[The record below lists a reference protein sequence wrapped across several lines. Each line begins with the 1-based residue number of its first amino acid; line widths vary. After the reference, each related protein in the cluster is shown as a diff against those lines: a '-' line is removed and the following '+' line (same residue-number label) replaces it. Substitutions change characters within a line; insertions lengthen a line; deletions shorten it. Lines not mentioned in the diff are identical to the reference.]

1 MSNDRNDRN
10 RLILGILSILSK
22 IRCKCKSSCCS
33 IESELQP
40 NEPET
45 IEPEPPITNMNEI
58 EETFKD
64 NLTAI
69 PENKML

>member
-1 MSNDRNDRN
+1 MSSDRNDRN
-10 RLILGILSILSK
+10 RLVLGILTILSK

-40 NEPET
+40 ET

-58 EETFKD
+58 EETFKER
-64 NLTAI
+64 LSPI
-69 PENKML
+69 PEIKML